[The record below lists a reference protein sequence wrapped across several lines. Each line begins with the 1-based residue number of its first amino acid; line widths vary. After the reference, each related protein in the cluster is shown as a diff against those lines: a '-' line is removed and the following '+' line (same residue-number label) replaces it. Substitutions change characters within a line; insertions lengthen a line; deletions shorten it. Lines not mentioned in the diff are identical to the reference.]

1 MSVVLAIDAG
11 TTGVR
16 TRAVFDNG
24 TPSIASYREFPQY
37 FPQPGWVEHD
47 PQDIWD
53 AVHATLVDVARHINQ
68 PIAAIGIT
76 NQRETVVA
84 WNTATGEPYGRAI
97 VWQDRRTTNMC
108 EKLSPHLPLVRA
120 TTGLVLDPYFS
131 ASKMAWLLQN
141 TDIPRDGNLGLGT
154 IDSWIAWNLTSG
166 SSFVTDVSNA
176 SRTMLCDITT
186 LRWSDDMCAL
196 FDIPMS
202 ALPDIVS
209 SSGRVGTTRGVTGI
223 ADGIPISGIAGDQQ
237 AALFGQACTK
247 PGMAKNTYGTGSF
260 VLMNVGHEWPGVHD
274 GMLTTVAWLIGD
286 KPTYA
291 FEGSI
296 FVTGAAVQWL
306 RDGLGIIA
314 SSSEIEALASTVPD
328 SDGVF
333 FVPAFTGL
341 GSPWWDPH
349 ARGAMFGI
357 TRGTTKAHVA
367 RAAIDAMVFQTKDV
381 IDAMTATRGITLSE
395 LRVDGGAAMMNS
407 MLQMQADIVGVRVLR
422 PTAPEST
429 AMGAAYLA
437 GLAEGVW
444 SHLDEITSLWQLDVA
459 FEPCPDDFLQQHH
472 TQWLRAVDRTRH
484 WHD

>member
-1 MSVVLAIDAG
+1 
-11 TTGVR
+11 
-16 TRAVFDNG
+16 
-24 TPSIASYREFPQY
+24 
-37 FPQPGWVEHD
+37 
-47 PQDIWD
+47 
-53 AVHATLVDVARHINQ
+53 
-68 PIAAIGIT
+68 
-76 NQRETVVA
+76 
-84 WNTATGEPYGRAI
+84 
-97 VWQDRRTTNMC
+97 
-108 EKLSPHLPLVRA
+108 
-120 TTGLVLDPYFS
+120 
-131 ASKMAWLLQN
+131 
-141 TDIPRDGNLGLGT
+141 
-154 IDSWIAWNLTSG
+154 
-166 SSFVTDVSNA
+166 
-176 SRTMLCDITT
+176 
-186 LRWSDDMCAL
+186 
-196 FDIPMS
+196 
-202 ALPDIVS
+202 
-209 SSGRVGTTRGVTGI
+209 VGTTRGVTGI

-314 SSSEIEALASTVPD
+314 SSSDIEALASTVPD

-349 ARGAMFGI
+349 ARGTMFGI

-459 FEPCPDDFLQQHH
+459 FEPCPNDSLKQQH

-484 WHD
+484 WLD